1 MSPGVREHTYSLYR
15 ACAHNAPKQPGYG
28 ANRLQRACIQ
38 RLAPIHHGGAG
49 RSSGARAI
57 VCKCLAGSVRRIG
70 AISCPGWN
78 NRHVPTTGPGSAA
91 ACWAARSRA
100 AVHALDGRSEPA
112 AAADGSAANCAP
124 TASHCPAAG
133 CGQRLD
139 AGRNA
144 GQHPRHRR
152 VCREGRQD
160 LRGRRAA
167 IRNQGDQRLPR
178 SGEAAT
184 LLATLPGLNAVR
196 LAATPGTDPGTIDAL
211 VQGLTSHGVVV
222 EIEDHSSAGAAFAPN
237 GNNVLTGSALDAETA
252 WYAGLAARYRNN
264 PHVWFGTA
272 NEPDAP
278 SDPGSIAQQE
288 IAIYNAIR
296 GAGNK
301 TMVML
306 SERGGFTT
314 DFAQPYAADY
324 AKMSNVAWDSHY
336 YGWVS
341 NYSTKQADI
350 FTSFSN
356 QIANAQ
362 SIRSADGLVPVVI
375 GEYGTS
381 TTGSGQ
387 DANGTQVVQMVGDSK
402 IGGMAWA
409 WNAGTDALT
418 SGSNTLT
425 PFGQQVLNSFSTK

>member
-1 MSPGVREHTYSLYR
+1 MSAPAEAAVPAQSY
-15 ACAHNAPKQPGYG
+15 ANASP
-28 ANRLQRACIQ
+28 
-38 RLAPIHHGGAG
+38 
-49 RSSGARAI
+49 
-57 VCKCLAGSVRRIG
+57 AGSDASAPSLGPAETTVTFPPPVLGPQQPVELLVAEPPSTPPTGDQSQPQPPTVQQPIT
-70 AISCPGWN
+70 PQPP
-78 NRHVPTTGPGSAA
+78 PTTPQPVVGSGSTPVVTPDNIPATGEFAVKNGKIYAPDGQQFQTKGINVFPGQ
-91 ACWAARSRA
+91 
-100 AVHALDGRSEPA
+100 VD
-112 AAADGSAANCAP
+112 
-124 TASHCPAAG
+124 
-133 CGQRLD
+133 
-139 AGRNA
+139 
-144 GQHPRHRR
+144 
-152 VCREGRQD
+152 
-160 LRGRRAA
+160 
-167 IRNQGDQRLPR
+167 
-178 SGEAAT
+178 AAT

-222 EIEDHSSAGAAFAPN
+222 EIEDHSSPGAAFAPN
-237 GNNVLTGSALDAETA
+237 GNNVLTGSALDAEAA
-252 WYAGLAARYRNN
+252 WYAGLADRYRNN
-264 PHVWFGTA
+264 SHVWFGTA

-278 SDPGSIAQQE
+278 GNPGSIAQQE
-288 IAIYNAIR
+288 IAIYNAVR

-341 NYSTKQADI
+341 DFSTKQADI

-425 PFGQQVLNSFSTK
+425 PFGQQVLNSFSAK